1 MYIEKQSAS
10 ELKLYLTNIQ
20 NDDAG
25 EYECRGRV
33 EGNDVKKNSKLL
45 IYGESRGQADRQT
58 GGGLKLYLTNIQ
70 NDDAGEYECRGR
82 VEGNDVKKNSK
93 LLIYGEHRGV

>member
-1 MYIEKQSAS
+1 MSRKIANYLYMVSTGGCNRGADRQTDS

-45 IYGESRGQADRQT
+45 IYGE
-58 GGGLKLYLTNIQ
+58 Y
-70 NDDAGEYECRGR
+70 
-82 VEGNDVKKNSK
+82 
-93 LLIYGEHRGV
+93 RGVQTVTEVKL